1 MSTSPATFPA
11 TTSLTPGKSQES
23 RNLGN
28 RSSTT
33 WSQEPTRADS
43 RFANPTLMR
52 HQPTSVPSV
61 DTPTTTQTRGHWRL
75 MLDGRYHSL
84 RSTYIIPQRGSMS
97 IQSHGTASS
106 QEESNDIE
114 DISTSTSAPWIHR
127 MTTVYSRIKTWRNG
141 WQLSIANPGRTVSF
155 VLTEPMQTVLV

>member
-106 QEESNDIE
+106 QEESNEIK

-127 MTTVYSRIKTWRNG
+127 IKTVCSRINRWRSTSPSSIESPGQTVYF
-141 WQLSIANPGRTVSF
+141 A
-155 VLTEPMQTVLV
+155 